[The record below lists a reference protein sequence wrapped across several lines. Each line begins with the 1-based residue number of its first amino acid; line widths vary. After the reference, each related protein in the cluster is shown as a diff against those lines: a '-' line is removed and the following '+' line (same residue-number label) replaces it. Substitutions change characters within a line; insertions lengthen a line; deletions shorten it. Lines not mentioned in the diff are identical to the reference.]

1 MFLLSVKYCL
11 SRMDLNEETL
21 CVAHTCHWAVS
32 ACLGHSHREK
42 SIYMG
47 RSPCIQILLRIIF
60 ILQNSFLGQ
69 VKHSL
74 YSHLDFLRL
83 VDVFFLLVLS
93 TQMCLQCSWRTSA
106 PRRAGNP
113 ASYLHRCTAGIT
125 CVCGEESGCNTV
137 RFGVTVVLQMHSQW
151 TGNRRWDLG
160 SWNHCHT
167 VKFQRW
173 LNKSMLCP
181 QNKH

>member
-21 CVAHTCHWAVS
+21 CVAHTCRWAVS
-32 ACLGHSHREK
+32 ACLGHPHREK

-60 ILQNSFLGQ
+60 IFHNSFLGQ

-74 YSHLDFLRL
+74 YSRLHFLRL
-83 VDVFFLLVLS
+83 VDVFFLLVLP

-113 ASYLHRCTAGIT
+113 ASYPHRCTAGIT
-125 CVCGEESGCNTV
+125 CVGEGSPAATRLGL
-137 RFGVTVVLQMHSQW
+137 GLQWYYSCIPSERGTGGGIWVHEIAATQLHSR
-151 TGNRRWDLG
+151 GG
-160 SWNHCHT
+160 
-167 VKFQRW
+167 
-173 LNKSMLCP
+173 
-181 QNKH
+181 